1 MQMKISRQPGRPVII
16 AFEGIDGS
24 GKTRHL
30 SMLEGELRQAGK
42 KVASLSFPAYDE
54 FFGVELGKI
63 LSGRHSLGAD
73 RLDAKSMALWYAMD
87 RWNVFRNS
95 NFKDLDFVL
104 LNRYTLSSAVY
115 QSVRAEAGQVEETSS
130 WIFELEHGQL
140 SLPQPDLYIVLDV
153 IPATAQKNVKRKG
166 VRAYS
171 EKKLD
176 LYERS
181 SKLLAAARQR
191 YLDLAARLPN
201 IRVIPCMK
209 TESQM
214 KSMEEV
220 HQEIIECL
228 NECGMSLTVR

>member
-1 MQMKISRQPGRPVII
+1 MSTKISRQPGQPVII

-24 GKTRHL
+24 GKTRHIT
-30 SMLEGELRQAGK
+30 MLEDELKQGGK
-42 KVASLSFPAYDE
+42 KVANLSFPAYDE

-115 QSVRAEAGQVEETSS
+115 QSVRAEAGQMEETTN
-130 WIFELEHGQL
+130 WILELEHGQL
-140 SLPQPDLYIVLDV
+140 GLPQPDLYIVLDV

-166 VRAYS
+166 ARAYS

-201 IRVIPCMK
+201 IRVIPCMQNE
-209 TESQM
+209 TQM
-214 KSMEEV
+214 KSMDEV
-220 HQEIIECL
+220 HQEIIDCL
-228 NECGMSLTVR
+228 TACGVSLTAS